1 MESTEKGAEK
11 GAGPDAGSPRGEPPD
26 GVGQE
31 EKRRNQK
38 DGERMGRER
47 QGEEEGTPCPGQ
59 KGTAPRE
66 WRGYPS
72 SPAAHPPHMN
82 WPPRRNWR

>member
-31 EKRRNQK
+31 EKRRNHK